1 MLQSVIWV
9 ILLFANGTAMLL
21 FNQTL
26 AGSVYDLAL
35 PAPPLSAPLVLNNGT
50 PVPAVLNGSVLEVP
64 VLGTALITVEYV
76 PKVEAAGGILS
87 FNVSDG
93 LYLIWAQGGVLLLP
107 ALKVLNYTRAGGALL
122 LVAQGP
128 GTVAYTLQGTTVATS
143 ATQTYTSQ
151 TPGQPSTY
159 TQPAPPPGLQTS
171 ASQRTSASGSPS
183 AAWPLWL
190 AVAAAVAVVAAVAAL
205 LLRPG
210 RRGPP
215 GLNDTDRLVLS
226 FVERSGGAYESD
238 IARSLG
244 LPRTTVF
251 KSVRRLEQAGLVSVE
266 KRDGRNFVT
275 PR

>member
-9 ILLFANGTAMLL
+9 ILLFANGTAVLL

-26 AGSVYDLAL
+26 TGSVYDLAL

-128 GTVAYTLQGTTVATS
+128 GTVAYTLQGTAVATS
-143 ATQTYTSQ
+143 ATQTYT
-151 TPGQPSTY
+151 PS
-159 TQPAPPPGLQTS
+159 GLQTS

>member
-1 MLQSVIWV
+1 MLPSMIWV
-9 ILLFANGTAMLL
+9 ILLFANGTAVLL

-128 GTVAYTLQGTTVATS
+128 GTVAYTLQGTAVATS

-151 TPGQPSTY
+151 TPT
-159 TQPAPPPGLQTS
+159 PPPGLQTS